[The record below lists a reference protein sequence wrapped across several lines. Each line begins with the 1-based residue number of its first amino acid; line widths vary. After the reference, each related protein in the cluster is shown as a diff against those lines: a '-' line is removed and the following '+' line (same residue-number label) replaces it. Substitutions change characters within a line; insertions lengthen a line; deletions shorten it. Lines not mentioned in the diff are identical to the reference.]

1 MAQSHRSIGIQGSK
15 QGGQGTGSVVTKT
28 PGKTGRPGG
37 TNTGLGKAATD
48 RAISG
53 PTSEKTK
60 IRRKDKPVDPTASGK
75 P

>member
-1 MAQSHRSIGIQGSK
+1 MAQSHKSTGIQGSK
-15 QGGQGTGSVVTKT
+15 QGGQGSGSVVTKKT
-28 PGKTGRPGG
+28 GKTGRPGG

-48 RAISG
+48 RAVPG

-60 IRRKDKPVDPTASGK
+60 IRRKDAPVDRTASGK